1 MLDHT
6 GSQVYGDNTPI
17 LDLNHPDGRTGE
29 KGSSTRP
36 RCFTFA
42 STSPFGSIMLP
53 TSLMAAVTNHR
64 APAIFLGLAL
74 LITAH
79 RASADEGMWLY
90 NNPPRTL
97 LHEKYDFELTD
108 AWLEHLQLA

>member
-1 MLDHT
+1 
-6 GSQVYGDNTPI
+6 
-17 LDLNHPDGRTGE
+17 
-29 KGSSTRP
+29 
-36 RCFTFA
+36 
-42 STSPFGSIMLP
+42 MLP

-64 APAIFLGLAL
+64 APAIFLALAL

-97 LHEKYDFELTD
+97 LHEKYDF
-108 AWLEHLQLA
+108 